1 MKFSQRI
8 GIVQVDDV
16 IQTDGMSEA
25 LRASLWNVLDVYFWS
40 RVGFQYFPHGGGMGE
55 IREFSRNLWMN
66 YFKQPV
72 DLIPGLSH
80 QIIKE
85 IRKYFFGCKWYEV
98 CDFIEFVY
106 KSYSIPPFLEMAN
119 RVLERELAGFRL
131 IGGFFVQVTDASEKE
146 AIEKALEPG
155 PYNGAQTHLRQALQ
169 NLANRERPDYR
180 NSIKESISAVES
192 LARELSG
199 NPKATLGDALEVL
212 EKEGHIHAALKKGF
226 SAIYG
231 YTSDADGIRHAMLE
245 ASEVDATDAKYFLV
259 SCAAFINYLKAKHSK
274 AGA

>member
-8 GIVQVDDV
+8 GIVPIDVV
-16 IQTDGMSEA
+16 IQTEGMSEP
-25 LRASLWNVLDVYFWS
+25 LRASLWNVLDIFFWT
-40 RVGFQYFPHGGGMGE
+40 RVGFQYNSLGEMGDL
-55 IREFSRNLWMN
+55 RPFSRDLWIN
-66 YFKQPV
+66 YFKEPV
-72 DLIPGLSH
+72 DSIPGIQH
-80 QIIKE
+80 RIMAV
-85 IRKYFFGCKWYEV
+85 IRERFFNYEWFRV
-98 CDFIEFVY
+98 YDFMEFVFQ
-106 KSYSIPPFLEMAN
+106 SYPGKEFSTVIN
-119 RVLERELAGFRL
+119 TILERELAGFRL
-131 IGGFFVQVTDASEKE
+131 IDGFFVQVTDVSEKE

-169 NLANRERPDYR
+169 NLANRERPDFR

-192 LARELSG
+192 LACEMSG
-199 NPKATLGDALEVL
+199 KPKATLGDALEVL

-231 YTSDADGIRHAMLE
+231 YTSNADGIRHAMLE

-259 SCAAFINYLKAKHSK
+259 SCAAFVNYLKAKHSK

>member
-8 GIVQVDDV
+8 GVVPVDSV
-16 IQTDGMSEA
+16 IQTDGMSDA
-25 LRASLWNVLDVYFWS
+25 LRASLWNVLDIVFWS
-40 RVGFQYFPHGGGMGE
+40 RIGFQFNSVGGIGE
-55 IREFSRNLWMN
+55 LYIFSRNLWMN
-66 YFKQPV
+66 YYKEPV
-72 DLIPGLSH
+72 NSIPSYPTDIMRLIY
-80 QIIKE
+80 Q
-85 IRKYFFGCKWYEV
+85 RFFSCEWSRVY
-98 CDFIEFVY
+98 DFVEFVFQ
-106 KSYSIPPFLEMAN
+106 SYPGREFSNTIN
-119 RVLERELAGFRL
+119 DILERELAGFRL
-131 IGGFFVQVTDASEKE
+131 IDGFFVPITDVVEKE
-146 AIEKALEPG
+146 AIEKALESG

-169 NLANRERPDYR
+169 NLANREKPDYR

-212 EKEGHIHAALKKGF
+212 EREGYIHVALKRGF

-245 ASEVDATDAKYFLV
+245 ASEVDVTDAIYFLV

-274 AGA
+274 ASA